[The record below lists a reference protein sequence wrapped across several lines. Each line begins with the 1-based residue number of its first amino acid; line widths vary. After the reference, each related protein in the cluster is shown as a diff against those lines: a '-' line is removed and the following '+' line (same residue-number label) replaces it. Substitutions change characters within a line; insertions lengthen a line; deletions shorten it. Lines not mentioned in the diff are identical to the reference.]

1 MGSARKIGSFACAGL
16 LAFSLG
22 VPFAWGEPA
31 EPAEPDS
38 GQPKAAQEEP
48 SGGALGANQ
57 AEGTNGALGEN
68 GPVVETGPAALS
80 NDVLS
85 EGANG
90 DSNGI
95 EPADNEVFDP
105 SKIPAA
111 TEGDS
116 RGVWVRVAQDPN
128 DTSAVVASAMLSDK
142 EPADWT
148 KASAVTK
155 DTYLASADSSVA
167 LGRELHLVVDAVPS
181 KASESDDESVS
192 HAVELYFGNLNLS
205 GNTMS
210 LAFNATLPAGEDP
223 SLSFNA
229 AGGGTLQV
237 GRLDG
242 FGDAGVM
249 VGCPLVLG
257 SAADNAA
264 SEVGQLIVMDLA
276 GMGDAMK
283 DLIGDMGGS
292 GESGGL
298 GDLGDLGGLGGLG
311 GGDGSGG
318 LGGLG
323 DLGSMFPGFSGS
335 LANNGALRVG
345 SAIFLGSPL
354 VNNGSIVVSGAC
366 QAMMGGNVE
375 NSRNAHFVCE
385 EGSQF
390 QAQLAKINNNGT
402 MRFSGS
408 VAQLMYAPVVN
419 NGELRF
425 AAQMHSFG
433 SVSSGDMSAMPAGF
447 MTSIQNNGIMT
458 VSGKTRFMKDA
469 PVTNASGADLTLEGA
484 PLDVYS
490 YRFDNAGTLRNAGEL
505 NLYGP
510 LSNAGSFDN
519 AGLITL
525 KQNFDDETGALDSVG
540 SIVDEGG
547 TYGNGEGKGRVV
559 SEVPV
564 GDAERAILERLGALT
579 VPAAEPATDTVDGKK
594 LASTGDGATPFV
606 AGASAVAAAACAAA
620 AGLLSKRRS
629 DGMPGAR
636 R

>member
-22 VPFAWGEPA
+22 VPYAWGEPA
-31 EPAEPDS
+31 EPAEPGS
-38 GQPKAAQEEP
+38 GQPKAAQDEP
-48 SGGALGANQ
+48 GGGALGANQ
-57 AEGTNGALGEN
+57 AEGTNGALDEN
-68 GPVVETGPAALS
+68 GPAVETGPAALS

-95 EPADNEVFDP
+95 EPADNEAFDP
-105 SKIPAA
+105 SQIPAA

-116 RGVWVRVAQDPN
+116 RGVWVHVAQDPN
-128 DTSAVVASAMLSDK
+128 DTSAVIASALLSDTT
-142 EPADWT
+142 PSDWT
-148 KASAVTK
+148 GAVAIDK
-155 DTYLASADSSVA
+155 DKGLASADSAVA
-167 LGRELHLVVDAVPS
+167 LGRDLHLVVDAVPS
-181 KASESDDESVS
+181 KASEPDGESVS

-205 GNTMS
+205 GSTMS

-223 SLSFNA
+223 SLSFNG
-229 AGGGTLQV
+229 AGAGTLQV

-242 FGDAGVM
+242 FGDAGIM
-249 VGCPLVLG
+249 IGCPLVLG

-311 GGDGSGG
+311 GGDASGG

-375 NSRNAHFVCE
+375 NGRNAHFVCE

-390 QAQLAKINNNGT
+390 QAQLAKISNNGT

-425 AAQMHSFG
+425 AAQMQSFG